1 MLLVVSGSV
10 PVSFYTDTDA
20 ALLLN
25 IDMDPADPF
34 PQCCIKIE
42 FFSIF
47 KDLGKNQYRT
57 CGPGYIIVK
66 RILPV
71 LVPNP
76 KYFVSANV
84 GEPLYFEPAP
94 AST

>member
-34 PQCCIKIE
+34 PKCCIKIE
-42 FFSIF
+42 FFFILRIWEKISIANA
-47 KDLGKNQYRT
+47 DLDT
-57 CGPGYIIVK
+57 
-66 RILPV
+66 
-71 LVPNP
+71 
-76 KYFVSANV
+76 S
-84 GEPLYFEPAP
+84 
-94 AST
+94 